1 MSRDNL
7 NAVFIFLFF
16 IFESTAVKKK
26 GGGEALC
33 RICRGFLQKLK
44 NKRFS
49 LHIVAGTQKSNNCPL
64 LKSKSCLKD
73 VCGA

>member
-7 NAVFIFLFF
+7 NAVLIFLFF

-26 GGGEALC
+26 GGGGEALC

-44 NKRFS
+44 NK
-49 LHIVAGTQKSNNCPL
+49 
-64 LKSKSCLKD
+64 
-73 VCGA
+73 